1 VTSYQFGGNPSLL
14 CQTCGKLATHAHFIP
29 WIEEPER
36 VELACEVHEPGG
48 DDGEWYTL
56 LELAAE
62 PVGFAKIAARS
73 VTPPPTALMAWLDEQ
88 QPQKGPPIEDAHAPA
103 ATDDDSAWSTVAQVA
118 ERHRLSAKTVRAAVA
133 RGDLEAH
140 RSGGRAPF
148 RIHRDAEAAWV
159 SARKVPTPRRA
170 HPRRAR
176 KGQPQRRFRDM
187 VSE

>member
-1 VTSYQFGGNPSLL
+1 MGATLPRVTSYQSLL
-14 CQTCGKLATHAHFIP
+14 CRTCGRLATHAHFIP

-48 DDGEWYTL
+48 DDGEWFTL

-62 PVGFAKIAARS
+62 PVGFAKVAARS
-73 VTPPPTALMAWLDEQ
+73 ASPPPTALTAWLDAQ
-88 QPQKGPPIEDAHAPA
+88 QPQNPPIEDAHAPA
-103 ATDDDSAWSTVAQVA
+103 PAAGAEWSTAAQLA
-118 ERHRLSAKTVRAAVA
+118 ARHDLAPKTIRAAIA

-148 RIHRDAEAAWV
+148 RIHRDAEAQWV
-159 SARKVPTPRRA
+159 SARKVPTPRRS
-170 HPRRAR
+170 PRRAR
-176 KGQPQRRFRDM
+176 KGQSGRRFRDM

>member
-1 VTSYQFGGNPSLL
+1 MTSYQLGEDPSLL
-14 CQTCGKLATHAHFIP
+14 CRTCGRLATHAHFIP

-36 VELACEVHEPGG
+36 VELACEVHEHGG

-56 LELAAE
+56 LELAAA

-73 VTPPPTALMAWLDEQ
+73 TSPPPRALMAWLEAQ
-88 QPQKGPPIEDAHAPA
+88 QPQKDPPTEDVKGRAPVG
-103 ATDDDSAWSTVAQVA
+103 DWSTVAEVA
-118 ERHRLSAKTVRAAVA
+118 NRHTLAPKTVREAIK
-133 RGDLEAH
+133 RGDLGAH

-159 SARKVPTPRRA
+159 AARKVPTPRRGRA
-170 HPRRAR
+170 RRAR
-176 KGQPQRRFRDM
+176 KGQPRRRFRDM